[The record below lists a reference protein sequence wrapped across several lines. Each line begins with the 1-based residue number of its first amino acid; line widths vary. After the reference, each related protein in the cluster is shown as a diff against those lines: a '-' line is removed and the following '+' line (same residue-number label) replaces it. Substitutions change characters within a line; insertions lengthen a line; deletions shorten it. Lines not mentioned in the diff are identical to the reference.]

1 MALFDL
7 AWQTLNMN
15 MPLFCSEPEKTEKY
29 IVFKT
34 SFEEAVSVQQMPCGS
49 VCVTGSVFPRARECL
64 GINDQNH
71 TMVIW
76 TGNDN
81 NLLESVRLDDVWEGY
96 MRPKMQGQ
104 DPSVCFFSL
113 TVTDP
118 VQLDM
123 VLSHMARAMSLLVE
137 AELGQKEGDGEEKD
151 PFFEAEENLEAELE
165 DPFEAEA
172 EPEQGE
178 KDSLEA
184 EAELEQE
191 EMDPLESEEE
201 DA

>member
-1 MALFDL
+1 MALLDL
-7 AWQTLNMN
+7 AWQTLIMN
-15 MPLFCSEPEKTEKY
+15 MPLFCPEPQKTKKY
-29 IVFKT
+29 IVFENRFK
-34 SFEEAVSVQQMPCGS
+34 EAVSVQELPCGS

-64 GINDQNH
+64 RINDQNR

-137 AELGQKEGDGEEKD
+137 AELGDGEEKD
-151 PFFEAEENLEAELE
+151 PFFEAEETLEAEPE

-172 EPEQGE
+172 EP
-178 KDSLEA
+178 D
-184 EAELEQE
+184 QE
-191 EMDPLESEEE
+191 EKDPLEAEEE

>member
-15 MPLFCSEPEKTEKY
+15 MPLFCSEPQKTEKY

-64 GINDQNH
+64 RINDQNH

-165 DPFEAEA
+165 DPFEAES
-172 EPEQGE
+172 ELEQEE
-178 KDSLEA
+178 KDALEA
-184 EAELEQE
+184 EAEPDQE
-191 EMDPLESEEE
+191 EKDPLEAEEE

>member
-7 AWQTLNMN
+7 AWQTLIMN
-15 MPLFCSEPEKTEKY
+15 MPLFCPEPEKTEEY

-64 GINDQNH
+64 CINDQNR

-76 TGNDN
+76 TGNDT

-151 PFFEAEENLEAELE
+151 PFFEAEETLEAELE

-172 EPEQGE
+172 ELEDPF
-178 KDSLEA
+178 EA
-184 EAELEQE
+184 EAEPDQE
-191 EMDPLESEEE
+191 EKDPLEAEEE

>member
-7 AWQTLNMN
+7 AWQTLIMN
-15 MPLFCSEPEKTEKY
+15 MPLFCSEPEKTEEY

-64 GINDQNH
+64 CINDQNR

-151 PFFEAEENLEAELE
+151 PFFEAEETLEAELE

-172 EPEQGE
+172 ELEDPF
-178 KDSLEA
+178 EA
-184 EAELEQE
+184 EAEPDQE
-191 EMDPLESEEE
+191 EKDALEAEEE